1 MLNLLGLVCEH
12 SVSTTV
18 ANGALF
24 NKYDDSFPKAL
35 NGVGGGGGVKE
46 LCYKHKGVKGN
57 TVLHSLAGV
66 SRTSRVSSHR
76 FFR

>member
-35 NGVGGGGGVKE
+35 NGVGGGGGGE
-46 LCYKHKGVKGN
+46 GTL
-57 TVLHSLAGV
+57 L
-66 SRTSRVSSHR
+66 
-76 FFR
+76 